1 MTILPSYRD
10 SGLPSRVDSGLFFL
24 RCAFA
29 LVLAGL
35 LVALLAWALYGL
47 TGFAYSGWLAVALAL
62 APPIAIL
69 SRRGLRRLAAD
80 LAVVVL
86 VLMRH

>member
-1 MTILPSYRD
+1 MTIHPSCRD
-10 SGLPSRVDSGLFFL
+10 AGMPRRLDSGLFFL

-29 LVLAGL
+29 LALGGL

-47 TGFAYSGWLAVALAL
+47 TGFAYSGWLALAL
-62 APPIAIL
+62 AVTLSMTIL
-69 SRRGLRRLAAD
+69 SRRGLRRLVAD